1 MLGTMSA
8 VLPKRV
14 GILEDDAGLRAYL
27 EQSVGEHD
35 DLVLAFSV
43 GTVAEA
49 IARIESSRP
58 DLCLV
63 DLQLPD
69 GSGLDF
75 IAKLKAA
82 LPARCLILTV
92 LGDRESVL
100 AALHSGADGYLLK
113 DTPPE
118 QLRRAMLATLA
129 GEAPLSPRAAGYL
142 LEIWKGARQI
152 PGLPND
158 AALTP
163 REVEVLQLFSRGLSY
178 RDAAESLGISAHTI
192 RDYVKSIYRK
202 LEVHSCTEAI
212 FEARQIGL
220 ISPRG

>member
-1 MLGTMSA
+1 MSSA
-8 VLPKRV
+8 AANRI
-14 GILEDDAGLRAYL
+14 GILEDDAGLRTYL
-27 EQSVGEHD
+27 EQIVGD
-35 DLVLAFSV
+35 DDALSLAFSA
-43 GTVAEA
+43 GSIAEA
-49 IARIESSRP
+49 IACMEASRV

-75 IAKLKAA
+75 ISRLKAA

-100 AALHSGADGYLLK
+100 AALRAGADGYLLK

-118 QLRRAMLATLA
+118 QLRRAIVSTLA

-142 LEIWKGARQI
+142 LEIWKAAADDARI
-152 PGLPND
+152 PGD
-158 AALTP
+158 AALTA

-178 RDAAESLGISAHTI
+178 REAAGSLGISAHTVG
-192 RDYVKSIYRK
+192 DHVKSIYRK
-202 LEVHSCTEAI
+202 LNVHSCTEAI
-212 FEARQIGL
+212 FEARQLGL
-220 ISPRG
+220 IPSRG

>member
-1 MLGTMSA
+1 M
-8 VLPKRV
+8 KRCWPRS
-14 GILEDDAGLRAYL
+14 LF
-27 EQSVGEHD
+27 
-35 DLVLAFSV
+35 LA
-43 GTVAEA
+43 
-49 IARIESSRP
+49 
-58 DLCLV
+58 
-63 DLQLPD
+63 
-69 GSGLDF
+69 
-75 IAKLKAA
+75 
-82 LPARCLILTV
+82 
-92 LGDRESVL
+92 VL
-100 AALHSGADGYLLK
+100 AALLLSGC
-113 DTPPE
+113 
-118 QLRRAMLATLA
+118 
-129 GEAPLSPRAAGYL
+129 AAGYL

-212 FEARQIGL
+212 FEARQLGL